1 MNDYDTLLHSV
12 SAIAEQMQ
20 GLQAVAVAQYT
31 PVVETIIATRSRD
44 VRQIEQTLDGLL
56 DFCGHEQA
64 LLLCRRLCRHYFDI
78 VPAAT
83 AGYINAVE
91 FLGIWKRVHN
101 PTFNYGEF
109 AAIKSQAGLKSTS
122 LAAKKTSLWQWHM

>member
-20 GLQAVAVAQYT
+20 GLQAIAVAHYT
-31 PVVETIIATRSRD
+31 PVVETIIATRSHD

-64 LLLCRRLCRHYFDI
+64 LLLYRRLCRHYFDI
-78 VPAAT
+78 DPAAT
-83 AGYINAVE
+83 ASYINAYRE
-91 FLGIWKRVHN
+91 
-101 PTFNYGEF
+101 
-109 AAIKSQAGLKSTS
+109 
-122 LAAKKTSLWQWHM
+122 LWDSEP

>member
-1 MNDYDTLLHSV
+1 MNDYDTLLQSV

-56 DFCGHEQA
+56 DFCGNEKA
-64 LLLCRRLCRHYFDI
+64 LLLYRRLCRHYFDI
-78 VPAAT
+78 DPAAT
-83 AGYINAVE
+83 ADYINAYRELWDSEPNVNE
-91 FLGIWKRVHN
+91 DSV
-101 PTFNYGEF
+101 
-109 AAIKSQAGLKSTS
+109 AGD
-122 LAAKKTSLWQWHM
+122 

>member
-1 MNDYDTLLHSV
+1 MKDYDTLLQSI

-20 GLQAVAVAQYT
+20 GVQAIAVAQYT

-64 LLLCRRLCRHYFDI
+64 LLLYRRLCRHYFDI
-78 VPAAT
+78 DPAAT
-83 AGYINAVE
+83 ADYINAYRELWDSEPYVNE
-91 FLGIWKRVHN
+91 DDAKGLVG
-101 PTFNYGEF
+101 TDGE
-109 AAIKSQAGLKSTS
+109 
-122 LAAKKTSLWQWHM
+122 